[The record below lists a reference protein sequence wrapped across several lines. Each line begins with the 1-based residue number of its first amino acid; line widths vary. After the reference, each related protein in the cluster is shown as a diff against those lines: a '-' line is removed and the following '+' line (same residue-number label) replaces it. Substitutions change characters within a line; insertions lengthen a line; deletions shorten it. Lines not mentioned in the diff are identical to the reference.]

1 LNFVGDVANAQG
13 AEEIIMKLGKL
24 SALSSAALLAAG
36 VSLAMAQSSSSPS
49 SPSGSTSQP
58 GAAQSGKC
66 WDAAS
71 QMIKDKADGQTAG
84 GGRSPSGATT
94 GAAPSGASGRR
105 RLQGCR
111 TANGAAFASIRRQGV
126 AQAPYRLY
134 RLVENAVAK
143 PGEVSLRSG
152 EFGFSAAPQPN

>member
-94 GAAPSGASGRR
+94 GAAPSGGASSPMGPGRGER
-105 RLQGCR
+105 P
-111 TANGAAFASIRRQGV
+111 AA
-126 AQAPYRLY
+126 
-134 RLVENAVAK
+134 
-143 PGEVSLRSG
+143 
-152 EFGFSAAPQPN
+152 AAGLPNC